1 MERWISTRLNGCR
14 VFPHSLLLLF
24 GRTADEVVDEM
35 DDLISMSNELG
46 ESLGRTYEVPDSMV
60 SYFKSLMAS

>member
-1 MERWISTRLNGCR
+1 
-14 VFPHSLLLLF
+14 
-24 GRTADEVVDEM
+24 M